1 MTTDTLAQKNR
12 KAKKMMLWFGMI
24 SITMTFAG
32 LTSAYV
38 VSSTRADWLLDFE
51 MPEAFTYSTLLIF
64 ISSITFHLGKRALMQ
79 DQMQQVKRWVLVT
92 LALALLFVF
101 TQFQGFGQIIAEG
114 YYFTGAQSTITTSF
128 WYVLVLLHL
137 AHLAAGIIVLGVVYY
152 NLMQNT
158 YSPTKTLGFEL
169 AVTFWHFLD
178 FLWLYLFFFVLLYR

>member
-38 VSSTRADWLLDFE
+38 VSSTRADWLRNFE

-79 DQMQQVKRWVLVT
+79 DQMQQVKPWVLVT

-158 YSPTKTLGFEL
+158 YNPTKTLGFEL

>member
-1 MTTDTLAQKNR
+1 MDSLALACLALVWLSPGLWPGSGLLGSDLPSSGQTGPTL
-12 KAKKMMLWFGMI
+12 
-24 SITMTFAG
+24 SE
-32 LTSAYV
+32 
-38 VSSTRADWLLDFE
+38 RAE
-51 MPEAFTYSTLLIF
+51 
-64 ISSITFHLGKRALMQ
+64 
-79 DQMQQVKRWVLVT
+79 LVT

-101 TQFQGFGQIIAEG
+101 TQFQGFGQIIADG

>member
-1 MTTDTLAQKNR
+1 
-12 KAKKMMLWFGMI
+12 
-24 SITMTFAG
+24 
-32 LTSAYV
+32 
-38 VSSTRADWLLDFE
+38 
-51 MPEAFTYSTLLIF
+51 
-64 ISSITFHLGKRALMQ
+64 
-79 DQMQQVKRWVLVT
+79 MQQVKRWVLVT

-158 YSPTKTLGFEL
+158 YNPTKTLGFEL

>member
-38 VSSTRADWLLDFE
+38 VSSTRADWLRDFE

-128 WYVLVLLHL
+128 WYVLV
-137 AHLAAGIIVLGVVYY
+137 YY

-158 YSPTKTLGFEL
+158 YSPTKILGFEL